1 MAEPILDYESFFEG
15 AKNALLELDT
25 LSTEEQRL
33 SLESE
38 RISKAIASEKKATND
53 RIADTTTK
61 RLKEITSTYDSEIKK
76 AEEQK
81 RVAEAK
87 KEKAKN
93 KKINERISDETKDLR
108 EHIAA
113 IKSDIKQEMKT
124 VGIPEFCNTGWYL
137 TFYFPHKF
145 FDYIKLLI
153 TVVVLFLGLPV
164 LIYKLIPE
172 HKPIYLPF
180 IYFVIVLITGGLYII
195 IGNLTKA
202 RHRDSLMKIRAMRDN
217 IDHDMKRIALITKDI
232 NNDSADDRY
241 DLSSFDN
248 EILAV
253 SDKLSDLNEKRN
265 AAVSDFENN
274 TKKIITDEIRESSR
288 EKLESLGN
296 ELEVTKKS
304 LSNIADRR
312 SQINLTISDKYES
325 YLGRGFLNTEKI
337 DALQKL
343 ITDGEA
349 NNISEAIDLYE
360 RRQNG

>member
-1 MAEPILDYESFFEG
+1 M
-15 AKNALLELDT
+15 KN
-25 LSTEEQRL
+25 
-33 SLESE
+33 
-38 RISKAIASEKKATND
+38 
-53 RIADTTTK
+53 
-61 RLKEITSTYDSEIKK
+61 
-76 AEEQK
+76 
-81 RVAEAK
+81 
-87 KEKAKN
+87 
-93 KKINERISDETKDLR
+93 
-108 EHIAA
+108 
-113 IKSDIKQEMKT
+113 
-124 VGIPEFCNTGWYL
+124 VGIPAFCNTRSYF

-145 FDYIKLLI
+145 FDYVKILI

-217 IDHDMKRIALITKDI
+217 IDHDMKRIVLITKDI

-253 SDKLSDLNEKRN
+253 SDKLSDLNAKRN
-265 AAVSDFENN
+265 VAVSDFENN

-288 EKLESLGN
+288 EKLESLTG
-296 ELEVTKKS
+296 ELEMTKKS
-304 LSNIADRR
+304 LSSIADRR